1 MNESH
6 AAPIAKTIGMRK
18 ICPLDERNVAAALSG
33 AAFGGGGRFS
43 TWTASFIPPKQNPLP
58 LMK

>member
-1 MNESH
+1 
-6 AAPIAKTIGMRK
+6 MRK
-18 ICPLDERNVAAALSG
+18 ICPLEERVG
-33 AAFGGGGRFS
+33 AKDFIGEAFGGGGRFS

>member
-1 MNESH
+1 
-6 AAPIAKTIGMRK
+6 MRK
-18 ICPLDERNVAAALSG
+18 ICPLEERVG
-33 AAFGGGGRFS
+33 AKDFTGEAFGGGGRFS